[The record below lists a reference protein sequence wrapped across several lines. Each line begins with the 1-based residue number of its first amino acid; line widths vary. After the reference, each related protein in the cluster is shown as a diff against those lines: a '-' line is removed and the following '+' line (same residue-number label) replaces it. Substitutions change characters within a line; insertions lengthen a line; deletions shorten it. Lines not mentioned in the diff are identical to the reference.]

1 MKKRSRKFSRVLS
14 LLSWANFY
22 AGYGK
27 KESAHSFLAR
37 AYKFVEE
44 IGGKDVKIFYDG
56 AEYNISFRLFNFN
69 RCEWNL
75 YYTAS
80 ASRGFR
86 NDLHA
91 ENYAKFKN
99 LIRAYEEIQDR
110 RLRYE
115 YRAYQDFLEFAKMS
129 LNEYLY
135 DNVYTVNAYERNGD
149 VNDIPYDVAVALWN
163 DFQSYLWK
171 IVNAAVAYKKTIKKE
186 VIK

>member
-1 MKKRSRKFSRVLS
+1 MKKNSRKFSRVLS
-14 LLSWANFY
+14 LLSRANFY

-27 KESAHSFLAR
+27 KESAHSMLAR

-44 IGGKDVKIFYDG
+44 IGGEDVKIFYDG
-56 AEYNISFRLFNFN
+56 TEYNISFRMFNFN
-69 RCEWNL
+69 RCACNL

-91 ENYAKFKN
+91 ENFVNFKN
-99 LIRAYEEIQDR
+99 LIRSCEEIQDR

-135 DNVYTVNAYERNGD
+135 DNDYTVYDRNGD
-149 VNDIPYDVAVALWN
+149 VNDIPYDVAVTLWN

-186 VIK
+186 KLK

>member
-1 MKKRSRKFSRVLS
+1 MEKNSRKFSRVLS
-14 LLSWANFY
+14 LLARANFY

-69 RCEWNL
+69 RCDWNL

-80 ASRGFR
+80 ASLGFR

-91 ENYAKFKN
+91 ENCVKFKN
-99 LIRAYEEIQDR
+99 LIRACEEIQDR

-135 DNVYTVNAYERNGD
+135 DYYAVYDRNGD
-149 VNDIPYDVAVALWN
+149 VNDIPYDVAVTLWN

-171 IVNAAVAYKKTIKKE
+171 IVNAAVAYKKTIKRK
-186 VIK
+186 